1 MDRKEKIKN
10 YKQNPFNTTNWAYD
24 EATVSFL
31 CPNDKK
37 ATFQYL
43 SNLTG
48 KDNFT
53 RVFKVHEC
61 EDCLLRSHCTKAK
74 EGNKRKIYYNEK
86 WMWNQSS
93 VFLKANL
100 RVTCISVRG
109 RKKVEIELGFAF
121 MAVNLRKY
129 TAKHANGTTNKGSDH
144 LSVMIGT
151 FFVIIS

>member
-1 MDRKEKIKN
+1 MPLITYNMDRKEKIKN

-37 ATFQYL
+37 AAFQYL

-74 EGNKRKIYYNEK
+74 VGNKRKIYYNEK

-100 RVTCISVRG
+100 SVTCMVP
-109 RKKVEIELGFAF
+109 EL
-121 MAVNLRKY
+121 
-129 TAKHANGTTNKGSDH
+129 
-144 LSVMIGT
+144 
-151 FFVIIS
+151 